1 MYVAMDGSM
10 MVAIHNLVSK
20 YVLSGY
26 LEPFGYSGSCPRNQG
41 AVNVFAAAVW
51 WCYSP
56 LAGAVGWSCVGG
68 RDRQQKVILWQPA
81 RMLSGVADV
90 RERPIDINCQTIE
103 KEGAK

>member
-10 MVAIHNLVSK
+10 MVAIHSLVSK

-51 WCYSP
+51 WCYSRWP
-56 LAGAVGWSCVGG
+56 EPCGSHAWAAGT
-68 RDRQQKVILWQPA
+68 
-81 RMLSGVADV
+81 
-90 RERPIDINCQTIE
+90 IN
-103 KEGAK
+103 KK